1 MTNFI
6 HFLIIHYHPIEQV
19 FLADYNGKLLYN
31 FSIINNSIAKYFNLN
46 SVTPLLSHKIIQKS
60 MKIPIIQKL
69 NYHSNIGKLP
79 LRKILKKFGIEEL
92 ILKQKLGF
100 SVNTENLW
108 KNYGFEMAKEYL
120 SDAKIIQDGWVKE
133 DWIKSNL
140 NDKNIDIRH
149 INKLFGLLAFEIWY
163 RKFST

>member
-1 MTNFI
+1 
-6 HFLIIHYHPIEQV
+6 
-19 FLADYNGKLLYN
+19 
-31 FSIINNSIAKYFNLN
+31 
-46 SVTPLLSHKIIQKS
+46 
-60 MKIPIIQKL
+60 MKIPTIQKFNSSL
-69 NYHSNIGKLP
+69 NIGKLP

-133 DWIKSNL
+133 NWIKSNL
-140 NDKNIDIRH
+140 NDNHNDIRH